1 MDGDLIEEGVSF
13 RGYRILRKLGTG
25 GIGEVHLAHHVV
37 LGADFAVKL
46 VSGAVLKGDSELRS
60 RFYREAKISAKIR
73 HPALVSVY
81 DAGFDEPTGLYFIV
95 MDYLPGGTVADQL
108 ARDRRFSVERALR
121 IVRTVAE
128 GLAELDRHGIVH
140 RDVKPENMLVAAD
153 GSVKLS
159 DPGIARL
166 TAAGA
171 RTITETGFALG
182 TPAYMPF
189 EQIVDS
195 HAVDGRADV
204 YALGVSL
211 FEMLA
216 GFLPDGELSSSNLL
230 KKRVDGVRIPDIRES
245 NQAIPDDI
253 AELIFRMTEPDVSKR
268 LKSAAEVVS
277 AIALRQGEDSLPTAT
292 VEPESR
298 PAFRRTAVVW
308 TFAGLGALIL
318 ALGAG
323 CLYLWSAARKPP
335 QVVTVSPE
343 AVKPLVPAAS
353 VAPQP
358 REKVVVREE
367 VRHLMVTNFV
377 TVTNRVIVRTA
388 PPAERTGAP
397 SAGSSA
403 PPTVLTNAV
412 EGVLVLA
419 PADARFEQSEFMD
432 MVDTAAT
439 RLRTYYG
446 IPKSRFVQS
455 DVNCVELQPGDG
467 KFRYDAKRRRL
478 SVGIAYG
485 GFPANRADMAQVV
498 LKMMAKQPRDVDGE
512 YENLI
517 REYVRQKLLSR
528 IDSMSGDR
536 EMRRLAGA
544 SAWYRMLWIADGHNF
559 DDAYVPRLIAAMRRE
574 RRLKH
579 VAGAMTKHDFAAV
592 MSLAMEKNMF
602 PFMRANGLPV
612 DDFATNVRV
621 RDLPKAEFFG
631 E

>member
-1 MDGDLIEEGVSF
+1 MDGNLIEEGVSF
-13 RGYRILRKLGTG
+13 RGYRILRKLGSG
-25 GIGEVHLAHHVV
+25 GTGEVYLAHHVV

-46 VSGAVLKGDSELRS
+46 VAGAVLRDDAELRA
-60 RFYREAKISAKIR
+60 RFYREAKIAARIR

-121 IVRTVAE
+121 IARTVAE

-140 RDVKPENMLVAAD
+140 RDVKPANMLVAAD

-171 RTITETGFALG
+171 RTVTETGFALG

-216 GFLPDGELSSSNLL
+216 GFLPDGELSSSKLL
-230 KKRVDGVRIPDIRES
+230 KKRVDGARIPDIRES

-253 AELIFRMTEPDVSKR
+253 AELIFRMTEPDVRKR

-277 AIALRQGEDSLPTAT
+277 AIALRQGEDSLPTAALGSGK
-292 VEPESR
+292 PR
-298 PAFRRTAVVW
+298 PFRRSVVVW
-308 TFAGLGALIL
+308 AFAGLGLLVL
-318 ALGAG
+318 ALGTG
-323 CLYLWSAARKPP
+323 CLYLWSEIRKVP

-343 AVKPLVPAAS
+343 PVKPLVPAAS
-353 VAPQP
+353 VVSSP

-367 VRHLMVTNFV
+367 VRHLMVTNVV
-377 TVTNRVIVRTA
+377 TVTNRVVVRTES
-388 PPAERTGAP
+388 PMVRTNMP
-397 SAGSSA
+397 SAVGRL
-403 PPTVLTNAV
+403 PTVLTNAV

-419 PADARFEQSEFMD
+419 PAGARAEQTEFME
-432 MVDTAAT
+432 MVETVAA
-439 RLRTYYG
+439 RLRAYYG
-446 IPKSRFVQS
+446 IPENRFVQN
-455 DVNCVELQPGDG
+455 DVNCVELQPGNG
-467 KFRYDAKRRRL
+467 KFRYDAKSRRL
-478 SVGIAYG
+478 CVGVAYG
-485 GFPANRADMAQVV
+485 GFPEKRADMAQVV
-498 LKMMAKQPRDVDGE
+498 LKIMAKQPRDVAGE

-528 IDSMSGDR
+528 IDPQFGDR
-536 EMRRLAGA
+536 EIRRFVGA
-544 SAWYRMLWIADGHNF
+544 SPWCRMLWIADGHNF
-559 DDAYVPRLIAAMRRE
+559 GDAYIPQLIAALRRE

-579 VAGAMTKHDFAAV
+579 IAGAMSKHDFAAV
-592 MSLAMEKNMF
+592 MSVAMGQNMF
-602 PFMRANGLPV
+602 PFMRGKGLPV

-621 RDLPKAEFFG
+621 RNLPKAEFFG